1 MAYEDLTQKKNE
13 LEKLPP
19 LEADVA
25 EELRKTVDLEL
36 TSVGDCFDGGALT
49 RRETEQL
56 LFKNKVVP
64 QRSLTEHIQALN
76 ISKAFEMVQEL
87 AARTGR
93 PVDDSDVKNIH
104 RVIVRELDDKNGG
117 MFRGFAMTF
126 PTGDQPLPEPA
137 RVQRMMDDFGM
148 WLYTVR
154 TLHPVAMA
162 AEAHLRLMSIHPFGK
177 GNGKTARM
185 LMNLILMKNGY
196 PAALFSRREKKEY
209 WQSLESAIYNNDRT
223 DYDKLVCRAVNRALE
238 LHLKAAKKQTVNV
251 EEEAAPYFLRIGQL
265 AKETGERVSTIRYW
279 TTMGIIEPAG
289 KTSADYMIYSSD
301 VLDRIKKLKDLK
313 AQRYTLDEIR
323 KHLGNA

>member
-19 LEADVA
+19 LNGDVE

-49 RRETEQL
+49 RRETEQV
-56 LFKNKVVP
+56 LFKDKVVP

-76 ISKAFEMVQEL
+76 ISKAFEMIQEL

-126 PTGDQPLPEPA
+126 PTGDQPLPEPV

-196 PAALFSRREKKEY
+196 PPALFSRREKKEY
-209 WQSLESAIYNNDRT
+209 WQSLEAAIYNNDRT
-223 DYDKLVCRAVNRALE
+223 DYDKLICRAVNRALE
-238 LHLKAAKKQTVNV
+238 LYLKTAKKQTVDV
-251 EEEAAPYFLRIGQL
+251 EDESVPYFLRIGQL

-279 TTMGIIEPAG
+279 TTMGIIEPVG

-301 VLDRIKKLKDLK
+301 VLGRIKKLKDLK
-313 AQRYTLDEIR
+313 AQRYTLDEIKLR
-323 KHLGNA
+323 LGE

>member
-49 RRETEQL
+49 RRETEQI

-64 QRSLTEHIQALN
+64 PRSLTEHIQALN
-76 ISKAFEMVQEL
+76 ISKAFDMIQEL
-87 AARTGR
+87 AVRTGR

-117 MFRGFAMTF
+117 MYRGFSMTF
-126 PTGDQPLPEPA
+126 PTDDQPLPEPV

-148 WLYTVR
+148 WLFTAR
-154 TLHPVAMA
+154 TLHPAALA
-162 AEAHLRLMSIHPFGK
+162 AEAHLRLMAIHPFGK

-185 LMNLILMKNGY
+185 LMNLILLRNGY
-196 PAALFSRREKKEY
+196 PPALFSRREKKEY
-209 WQSLESAIYNNDRT
+209 WQSLEAAIYKNDRT
-223 DYDKLVCRAVNRALE
+223 AYDKLVYRAVNRALD
-238 LHLKAAKKQTVNV
+238 LYLKTGQKKAVDV
-251 EEEAAPYFLRIGQL
+251 EDEAAPYFLRIGQL

-279 TTMGIIEPAG
+279 TTMGIIEPTG

-323 KHLGNA
+323 RHLGNA

>member
-19 LEADVA
+19 LNGDVE

-49 RRETEQL
+49 RHETEQV
-56 LFKNKVVP
+56 LFKDKVVP

-76 ISKAFEMVQEL
+76 ISKAFEMIQEL

-126 PTGDQPLPEPA
+126 PTGDQPLPEPV

-196 PAALFSRREKKEY
+196 PPALFSRREKKEY

-223 DYDKLVCRAVNRALE
+223 DYDKLICRAVNRALE
-238 LHLKAAKKQTVNV
+238 LYLKTAKKQTVDV
-251 EEEAAPYFLRIGQL
+251 EDESVPYFLRIGQL

-279 TTMGIIEPAG
+279 TTMGIIEPVG

-301 VLDRIKKLKDLK
+301 VLGRIKKLKDLK
-313 AQRYTLDEIR
+313 AQRYTLDEIKLR
-323 KHLGNA
+323 LGE

>member
-19 LEADVA
+19 LNGDVE

-49 RRETEQL
+49 RRETEQV
-56 LFKNKVVP
+56 LFKDKVVP

-76 ISKAFEMVQEL
+76 ISKAFEMIQEL

-126 PTGDQPLPEPA
+126 PTGDQPLPEPV

-196 PAALFSRREKKEY
+196 PPALFSRREKKEY

-223 DYDKLVCRAVNRALE
+223 DYDKLICRAVNRALE
-238 LHLKAAKKQTVNV
+238 LYLKTAKKQTVDV
-251 EEEAAPYFLRIGQL
+251 EDESVPYFLRIGQL
-265 AKETGERVSTIRYW
+265 AKETGERVSTIRY
-279 TTMGIIEPAG
+279 
-289 KTSADYMIYSSD
+289 
-301 VLDRIKKLKDLK
+301 
-313 AQRYTLDEIR
+313 
-323 KHLGNA
+323 

>member
-13 LEKLPP
+13 LDKLPP
-19 LEADVA
+19 LDGDVA

-49 RRETEQL
+49 RRETEL
-56 LFKNKVVP
+56 ILFKNKVVP
-64 QRSLTEHIQALN
+64 MRSLTEHIQALN
-76 ISKAFEMVQEL
+76 ISKAFEMIQEL
-87 AARTGR
+87 AERTGR
-93 PVDDSDVKNIH
+93 PLDDSDVKNIH
-104 RVIVRELDDKNGG
+104 RIIVRELDDKNGG
-117 MFRGFAMTF
+117 MYRGFAMTF
-126 PTGDQPLPEPA
+126 PTGDQPLPEPV
-137 RVQRMMDDFGM
+137 RVQRMMDEFGM
-148 WLYTVR
+148 WLFTVR

-185 LMNLILMKNGY
+185 LMNLILLKNGY
-196 PAALFSRREKKEY
+196 PPALFSRREKKEY
-209 WQSLESAIYNNDRT
+209 WQVLEDAIYNNDRT
-223 DYDKLVCRAVNRALE
+223 AYDKLVCRAVNRALE
-238 LHLKAAKKQTVNV
+238 LYMKAAKAKKVDV
-251 EEEAAPYFLRIGQL
+251 DEEANPYFLRIGQL

-323 KHLGNA
+323 KHLGGA

>member
-19 LEADVA
+19 LNGDVE

-49 RRETEQL
+49 RRETEQV
-56 LFKNKVVP
+56 LFKDKVVP

-76 ISKAFEMVQEL
+76 ISKAFEMIQEL

-126 PTGDQPLPEPA
+126 PTGDQPLPEPV

-196 PAALFSRREKKEY
+196 PPALFSRREKKEY

-223 DYDKLVCRAVNRALE
+223 DYDKLICRAVNRALE
-238 LHLKAAKKQTVNV
+238 LYLKTAKKQTVDV
-251 EEEAAPYFLRIGQL
+251 EDESVPYFLRIGQL

-279 TTMGIIEPAG
+279 TTMGIIEPVG

-301 VLDRIKKLKDLK
+301 VLGRIKKLKDLK
-313 AQRYTLDEIR
+313 AQRYTLDEIKLR
-323 KHLGNA
+323 LGE